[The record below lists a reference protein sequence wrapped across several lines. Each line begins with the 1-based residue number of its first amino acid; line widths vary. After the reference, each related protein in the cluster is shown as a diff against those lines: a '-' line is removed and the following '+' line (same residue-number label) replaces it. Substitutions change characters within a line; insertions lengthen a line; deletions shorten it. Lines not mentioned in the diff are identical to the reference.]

1 MSWTARIRTLEPR
14 AIPAPAFR
22 RRWWGRERAEQCFL
36 ETVARAG
43 YTATVPARPAK
54 RALQPKEVLRLTLD
68 VAATPERVGQIAA
81 LFHDTL
87 SQIEPDLREGDVT
100 MVVGNPTASAEV
112 RGWQG
117 GGERAVRLTADLVD
131 NATDA
136 VQKDERLA
144 AAARTL
150 ARHADGLTPYHP
162 KFWRGAEELRVVD
175 DVFVRT
181 MRAAGQPKTSS
192 SSGNLSGE
200 TVTYSPILRVGRVS
214 EGGRVQA
221 RIRLDG
227 RPLEVD
233 IVPSLVEHIWDAAK
247 TGEVLPLR
255 VRGEWIEAKSGELR
269 LDKAEIIGVDTT
281 FEPWSGRELLDDV
294 KQHAAVFTAEDF
306 DRMLSDLQPGAE
318 D

>member
-1 MSWTARIRTLEPR
+1 MP
-14 AIPAPAFR
+14 
-22 RRWWGRERAEQCFL
+22 ERS
-36 ETVARAG
+36 
-43 YTATVPARPAK
+43 AK
-54 RALQPKEVLRLTLD
+54 RAAKPKEVLRLTLD
-68 VAATPERVGQIAA
+68 VAATPERVGQVAA

-100 MVVGNPTASAEV
+100 MVVGNYVASAEV

-117 GGERAVRLTADLVD
+117 GGALAVRLTADLVD

-136 VQKDERLA
+136 VQKDECLA

-150 ARHADGLTPYHP
+150 ARHADGLAPYRP
-162 KFWRGAEELRVVD
+162 KFWRGEKELRAVD

-200 TVTYSPILRVGRVS
+200 TITYSPILRIGRVS

-221 RIRLDG
+221 RIRLEG

-233 IVPSLVEHIWDAAK
+233 IVPNLEEHLWDAAK
-247 TGEVLPLR
+247 TGDVLPLP
-255 VRGEWIEAKSGELR
+255 VQGEWIESKTGDLR

-281 FEPWSGRELLDDV
+281 YEPWSGRELLDDV
-294 KQHAAVFTAEDF
+294 KQHAALFAADDF
-306 DRMLSDLQPGAE
+306 DRMLVDLQLGVE

>member
-1 MSWTARIRTLEPR
+1 MA
-14 AIPAPAFR
+14 
-22 RRWWGRERAEQCFL
+22 G
-36 ETVARAG
+36 AG
-43 YTATVPARPAK
+43 YTAAVPARPPKSAT
-54 RALQPKEVLRLTLD
+54 QPKQVLRLTLD
-68 VAATPERVGQIAA
+68 VAATPERVGQVAA

-100 MVVGNPTASAEV
+100 MVVGNHVASAEL

-117 GGERAVRLTADLVD
+117 GGERAVRLAADLVD

-150 ARHADGLTPYHP
+150 ARHADVLTPYHA
-162 KFWRGAEELRVVD
+162 KFWRGDKELRAID

-181 MRAAGQPKTSS
+181 MRAAGQSTVPS

-200 TVTYSPILRVGRVS
+200 TVTYSPILRVGRIS

-221 RIRLDG
+221 RICLEG

-233 IVPSLVEHIWDAAK
+233 IVPNLVEHIWDAAK
-247 TGEVLPLR
+247 TGDVVPLR
-255 VRGEWIEAKSGELR
+255 VRGEWIEGKTGELR

-281 FEPWSGRELLDDV
+281 FDPWSGRELLDDV
-294 KQHAAVFTAEDF
+294 KQHAALFAAEDF
-306 DRMLSDLQPGAE
+306 DRMLSDLHPGAE

>member
-1 MSWTARIRTLEPR
+1 MT
-14 AIPAPAFR
+14 
-22 RRWWGRERAEQCFL
+22 G
-36 ETVARAG
+36 AG

-54 RALQPKEVLRLTLD
+54 SATRPKEALRLTLD

-100 MVVGNPTASAEV
+100 MVVGNYAASAEV

-117 GGERAVRLTADLVD
+117 GGERAVHLTAHLVD

-136 VQKDERLA
+136 VQKDERLV

-150 ARHADGLTPYHP
+150 ARHADLLTPYHP
-162 KFWRGAEELRVVD
+162 KFWRGGKELRVVD

-181 MRAAGQPKTSS
+181 MRAAGQPKVPSN
-192 SSGNLSGE
+192 SGNLSGE
-200 TVTYSPILRVGRVS
+200 TVTYSPILRVGRLS
-214 EGGRVQA
+214 EGGRVHA
-221 RIRLDG
+221 RIRLEG

-233 IVPSLVEHIWDAAK
+233 IVPNLVEHIWDAAK
-247 TGEVLPLR
+247 TGEALPLR
-255 VRGEWIEAKSGELR
+255 VRGEWTESKTGELR
-269 LDKAEIIGVDTT
+269 LDKAEIIGVDAT

-294 KQHAAVFTAEDF
+294 KQHAALFTTEDF